1 LPRGWPKK
9 WCSTVV
15 VWLART
21 SAEVRVFRETLRAL
35 LSHWRQHPVQFFSV
49 LTGLWLATSLLTGV
63 QALNSQARE
72 SYARASQLIGGE
84 PQASLSAP
92 SGATFSQHVF
102 VDLRRLGWP
111 VSPVLQ
117 GRVTLKGHED
127 QRLQLMGIEPVSL
140 PAGSA
145 VAGQALAIEQI
156 VEFFSPPGSTWISPQ
171 TAQALG
177 LHEGER
183 PLTLSGQALPPL
195 HAQADMAPGVLLVD
209 IGFAQQILGLPDQLS
224 RLLLPKDFTA
234 TLPEQFKG
242 QLQLKTRGEEN
253 NLSRLT
259 ESFHLNLDALGFLSF
274 VVGLF
279 IVHAAIG
286 LALEQR
292 RGLLRT
298 LRACGVSARML
309 IACLAVE
316 LGGLALIG
324 GLAGVASGYLLA
336 SVLLPDVAASLRGL
350 YGAEVAG
357 QLSLSPWWWLSGV
370 GLSLLGAL
378 LAGANS
384 LLRAAR
390 LPLLALADPQAWHQA
405 HARWLRRQGWVAAV
419 AAVIALL
426 ALIFGDSLSSGFVL
440 MAALLIGAALAL
452 PVVLNWVLNLVLH
465 RSRSVLGQWF
475 LADCRQQLPALSLA
489 LMALLLALA
498 ANIGA
503 GSMTA
508 GFRQT
513 FSDWLEQRLTAEL
526 YVNPRNPAQARE
538 LQIWLKQ
545 QPGLTAVLPN
555 WQVSIQLQGWP
566 ADVFGVIDHPTYRQ
580 HWPLL
585 EALGD
590 NPWDRLAKDD
600 ALMLS
605 EQLARRLKVRLG
617 DHLTI
622 PTPNGAW
629 SPRIVGIYADYG
641 NPKGHILVNVIHLLR
656 GWPQLTPSRFN
667 LRIDPA
673 LIPAFLTSLQTRF
686 TLEDSRIVDQARLKG
701 WSTQVFERTFAATA
715 ALNSLT
721 LCVAGVAL
729 FISLLTQS
737 QSRLGQLA
745 PLWALG
751 VTRRQLMLLNLGQ
764 TWLLAVLTLVLALP
778 LGIALAWCLDTVIN
792 VQAFGWRLPLR
803 VFPMQL
809 LQLMGLALLATLL
822 ASAWPLYSLYRSQP
836 ADLLRTFAH
845 ED

>member
-1 LPRGWPKK
+1 MI
-9 WCSTVV
+9 
-15 VWLART
+15 
-21 SAEVRVFRETLRAL
+21 VFRQTLRAL
-35 LSHWRQHPVQFFSV
+35 LSHWRRHPVQFFSV

-63 QALNSQARE
+63 EALNSQARD

-84 PQASLSAP
+84 PQASLSTP
-92 SGATFSQHVF
+92 NGATFAQQWF
-102 VDLRRLGWP
+102 VDLRRQGWP
-111 VSPVLQ
+111 VSPLLQ
-117 GRVTLKGHED
+117 GRLFLKGHDD

-140 PAGSA
+140 PADSA
-145 VAGQALAIEQI
+145 VAGQAMPIERV
-156 VEFFSPPGSTWISPQ
+156 VEFFTPPGSTWISPQ
-171 TAQALG
+171 TLQALS
-177 LHEGER
+177 LQEGAT
-183 PLTLSGQALPPL
+183 PQTLNGQKLPPL
-195 HAQADMAPGVLLVD
+195 LAQKDMAPGVLLVD
-209 IGFAQQILGLPDQLS
+209 IGVAQTLLEQPGQLS
-224 RLLLPKDFTA
+224 RLLLPKDFHGE
-234 TLPEQFKG
+234 LPVTFKG
-242 QLQLKTRGEEN
+242 QLQLKSSGEEN
-253 NLSRLT
+253 NLARLT

-309 IACLAVE
+309 IGCLIVE
-316 LGGLALIG
+316 LGVLALIG
-324 GLAGVASGYLLA
+324 GVLGVISGYWLA

-357 QLSLSPWWWLSGV
+357 QLRLSPWWWFSGI

-390 LPLLALADPQAWHQA
+390 LPLLAVADPQAWHQQY
-405 HARWLRRQGWVAAV
+405 ARWLRRQGWLALLLG
-419 AAVIALL
+419 VIALA
-426 ALIFGDSLSSGFVL
+426 ALVWGDSLASGFVL
-440 MAALLIGAALAL
+440 MAGLLLGAALAL
-452 PVVLNWVLNLVLH
+452 PVLLSGVLNQLLG

-513 FSDWLEQRLTAEL
+513 FNDWLEQRLSAEL
-526 YVNPRNPAQARE
+526 YINPSNPAQARE
-538 LQIWLKQ
+538 MYSWLKQ
-545 QPGLTAVLPN
+545 QPHVTAVLPN
-555 WQVSIQLQGWP
+555 WQVAVTLQGWP
-566 ADVFGVIDHPTYRQ
+566 ADVFGVIDHPYYRQ

-585 EALGD
+585 DVSGGD
-590 NPWDRLAKDD
+590 PWGHLATDD
-600 ALMLS
+600 AVMLS
-605 EQLARRLKVRLG
+605 EQLARRLKLHAG
-617 DHLTI
+617 EHLSI

-641 NPKGHILVNVIHLLR
+641 NPKGHLLVNVNHLLR
-656 GWPQLTPSRFN
+656 GWPQLTPNRFN
-667 LRIDPA
+667 LRIDPQN
-673 LIPAFLTSLQTRF
+673 IPAFLSALQARF
-686 TLEDSRIVDQARLKG
+686 ALDDSRIVDQARLKG
-701 WSTQVFERTFAATA
+701 WSVQVFERTFAATA

-721 LCVAGVAL
+721 LAVAGVAL

-778 LGIALAWCLDTVIN
+778 LGIALAWCLDAVIN

-803 VFPMQL
+803 VFPWQL
-809 LQLMGLALLATLL
+809 PQLMGLALLATLL
-822 ASAWPLYSLYRSQP
+822 ASAWPLYSLYRTQP

>member
-1 LPRGWPKK
+1 M
-9 WCSTVV
+9 
-15 VWLART
+15 
-21 SAEVRVFRETLRAL
+21 RVFRQTLRAL
-35 LSHWRQHPVQFFSV
+35 LSHWRRHPVQFFSV

-63 QALNSQARE
+63 EALNSQARD
-72 SYARASQLIGGE
+72 SYARASRMIGGE
-84 PQASLSAP
+84 PQASLSTP
-92 SGATFSQHVF
+92 SGATFTQQWF
-102 VDLRRLGWP
+102 VDLRRQGWP
-111 VSPVLQ
+111 VSPLLQ
-117 GRVTLKGHED
+117 GRLTLKGHEN

-140 PAGSA
+140 PTDSA
-145 VAGQALAIEQI
+145 VAGQAMPIERI
-156 VEFFSPPGSTWISPQ
+156 VEFFTPPGSTWISPE
-171 TAQALG
+171 TLQALN
-177 LHEGER
+177 LAEGAR
-183 PLTLSGQALPPL
+183 PQTVNGRLLPPL
-195 HAQADMAPGVLLVD
+195 LAQKDMAPGVLLVD
-209 IGFAQQILGLPDQLS
+209 IGMAQTLLEQPGQLS
-224 RLLLPKDFTA
+224 RLLLPKDFHA
-234 TLPEQFKG
+234 ELPSSFKG
-242 QLQLKTRGEEN
+242 QLQLKSSDEEN
-253 NLSRLT
+253 NLARLT

-274 VVGLF
+274 LVGLF

-309 IACLAVE
+309 IGCLIVE
-316 LGGLALIG
+316 LGVLALIG
-324 GLAGVASGYLLA
+324 GLFGVVSGYWLA

-357 QLSLSPWWWLSGV
+357 RLRLSPWWWFSGI
-370 GLSLLGAL
+370 GLSLLGAM
-378 LAGANS
+378 LAGGNS

-390 LPLLALADPQAWHQA
+390 LPLLAVADPQAWHQQY
-405 HARWLRRQGWVAAV
+405 ARWLRRQGWLAAV
-419 AAVIALL
+419 LLVVALA
-426 ALIFGDSLSSGFVL
+426 ALIWGDSLASGFVL
-440 MAALLIGAALAL
+440 MAGLLLGAALAL
-452 PVVLNWVLNLVLH
+452 PVLLSAILNQLLG

-513 FSDWLEQRLTAEL
+513 FNDWLEQRLSAEL
-526 YVNPRNPAQARE
+526 YINPSNPAQARE
-538 LQIWLKQ
+538 MYSWLRQ
-545 QPGLTAVLPN
+545 QPNVTAVLPN
-555 WQVSIQLQGWP
+555 WQVSVTLQGWP
-566 ADVFGVIDHPTYRQ
+566 ADVFGVIDHPHYRE

-585 EALGD
+585 DASGGD
-590 NPWDRLAKDD
+590 PWGHLATDD
-600 ALMLS
+600 AVMLS
-605 EQLARRLKVRLG
+605 EQLARRLKLHAG
-617 DHLTI
+617 EHLAI
-622 PTPNGAW
+622 PTPNGTW

-641 NPKGHILVNVIHLLR
+641 NPKGHLLVNVNHLLR
-656 GWPQLTPSRFN
+656 GWPQLTPNRFN
-667 LRIDPA
+667 LRIEPQNIA
-673 LIPAFLTSLQTRF
+673 TLLSTLQARF
-686 TLEDSRIVDQARLKG
+686 QLDDSRIVDQARLKG
-701 WSTQVFERTFAATA
+701 WSVQVFERTFAATA

-721 LCVAGVAL
+721 LAVAGVAL

-778 LGIALAWCLDTVIN
+778 LGIALAWCLDAVIN

-803 VFPMQL
+803 VFPWQL

-822 ASAWPLYSLYRSQP
+822 ASAWPLYSLYRTQP

>member
-1 LPRGWPKK
+1 M
-9 WCSTVV
+9 
-15 VWLART
+15 
-21 SAEVRVFRETLRAL
+21 RVFYGALRAL

-84 PQASLSAP
+84 PQASLTAP
-92 SGATFSQHVF
+92 NGAIFSQALF
-102 VDLRRLGWP
+102 VNLRRAGWP

-117 GRVTLKGHED
+117 ARLSLKGHED
-127 QRLQLMGIEPVSL
+127 QRLQLMGIEPLSL
-140 PAGSA
+140 PTGSA
-145 VAGQALAIEQI
+145 VAGQALDITRMVDFI
-156 VEFFSPPGSTWISPQ
+156 SPPGSSWIAPQ
-171 TAQALG
+171 TLQALG
-177 LHEGER
+177 YHEGEQ
-183 PLTLSGQALPPL
+183 PLTMNGQRLPPL
-195 HAQADMAPGVLLVD
+195 HSQSDMAPGVLLMD
-209 IGFAQQILGLPDQLS
+209 IGFAQQVLGMPQQLS
-224 RLLLPKDFTA
+224 RLLLPKDFA
-234 TLPEQFKG
+234 AIQPSLPDDVAKQLVFK
-242 QLQLKTRGEEN
+242 RSGEESN
-253 NLSRLT
+253 NLSQLT

-292 RGLLRT
+292 RGLIRT

-309 IACLAVE
+309 ILSLSVE
-316 LGGLALIG
+316 LGCLALLG
-324 GLAGVASGYLLA
+324 GIAGVVSGYLLA
-336 SVLLPDVAASLRGL
+336 GVLLPDVAASLRGL

-357 QLSLSPWWWLSGV
+357 QLSLSPLWWGSGV
-370 GLSLLGAL
+370 GLGLLGAL

-390 LPLLALADPQAWHQA
+390 LPLLALANPQAWHQA
-405 HARWLRRQGWVAAV
+405 HARWLRRQGWVAAI
-419 AAVIALL
+419 AAVVALL
-426 ALIFGDSLSSGFVL
+426 ALLLGDSLSSGFVL
-440 MAALLIGAALAL
+440 LACLFLGAALGL
-452 PVVLNWVLNLVLH
+452 PVLLNAVLSLVLR

-475 LADCRQQLPALSLA
+475 IADCRQQLPALSLA
-489 LMALLLALA
+489 LMALLLAMA

-513 FSDWLEQRLTAEL
+513 FSDWLEQRLAAEL
-526 YVNPRNPAQARE
+526 YVNPESPAQARE
-538 LQIWLKQ
+538 IQQWLSQ
-545 QPGLTAVLPN
+545 QPQVSAVLPS

-566 ADVFGVIDHPTYRQ
+566 ADVYGVIDHPTYRQ

-585 EALGD
+585 QAQGD
-590 NPWDRLAKDD
+590 QPWAQLAAADT
-600 ALMLS
+600 LMLS
-605 EQLARRLKVRLG
+605 EQLARRLKVQLG
-617 DHLTI
+617 DRLAI
-622 PTPNGAW
+622 PTPQGQW

-641 NPKGHILVNVIHLLR
+641 NPKGHLLVNVEHLQR
-656 GWPQLTPSRFN
+656 YWPQLAPNRFN
-667 LRIDPA
+667 VRIDPA
-673 LIPAFLTSLQTRF
+673 AVPSLVRALQTRF
-686 TLEDSRIVDQARLKG
+686 ALVENRIVDQTQLKV

-721 LCVAGVAL
+721 LGVAGVAL

-737 QSRLGQLA
+737 ESRLGQLA

-764 TWLLAVLTLVLALP
+764 TWLLAVLTLLLALP
-778 LGIALAWCLDTVIN
+778 LGIVLAWCLNAVIN

-803 VFPMQL
+803 IFPLQL
-809 LQLMGLALLATLL
+809 LQLMALALLATLL
-822 ASAWPLYSLYRSQP
+822 ASAWPLLKLYRSRP

>member
-1 LPRGWPKK
+1 MK
-9 WCSTVV
+9 
-15 VWLART
+15 
-21 SAEVRVFRETLRAL
+21 VFRHALMAL
-35 LSHWRQHPVQFFSV
+35 LSHWRRHPVQFFSV

-63 QALNSQARE
+63 EALNSQARD
-72 SYARASQLIGGE
+72 SYARASQMIGGE
-84 PQASLSAP
+84 PQASLSTP
-92 SGATFSQHVF
+92 NGATFPQQWF

-117 GRVTLKGHED
+117 GRLMLKGHEN

-140 PAGSA
+140 PGDSA
-145 VAGQALAIEQI
+145 VAGQAMPIERV
-156 VEFFSPPGSTWISPQ
+156 VEFFTPPGSTWISPETLRALNLAEGATPASETGQ
-171 TAQALG
+171 T
-177 LHEGER
+177 
-183 PLTLSGQALPPL
+183 LPPL
-195 HAQADMAPGVLLVD
+195 RAQTDMAPGVLLVD
-209 IGFAQQILGLPDQLS
+209 IGAAQRVLEQPEQLS
-224 RLLLPKDFTA
+224 RLLLPKDFHA
-234 TLPEQFKG
+234 DVPAAFKG
-242 QLQLKTRGEEN
+242 QLQLKSSGEEN
-253 NLSRLT
+253 NLARLT
-259 ESFHLNLDALGFLSF
+259 ESFHLNLNALGFLSF
-274 VVGLF
+274 IVGLF

-309 IACLAVE
+309 IACLIVE
-316 LGGLALIG
+316 LGALALIG
-324 GLAGVASGYLLA
+324 GLFGVVSGYWLA

-357 QLSLSPWWWLSGV
+357 QLRLSSWWWFSGI

-390 LPLLALADPQAWHQA
+390 LPLLAVADPQAWHQQ
-405 HARWLRRQGWVAAV
+405 HARWLRRQGWVAGVCAS
-419 AAVIALL
+419 IALAALVWGNSL
-426 ALIFGDSLSSGFVL
+426 ASGFVL
-440 MAALLIGAALAL
+440 MAGLLLGAALAL
-452 PVVLNWVLNLVLH
+452 PVLLSALLNGLLG

-489 LMALLLALA
+489 LMALLLAMA

-513 FSDWLEQRLTAEL
+513 FNDWLEQRLTAEL
-526 YVNPRNPAQARE
+526 YLNPSNPAQARE
-538 LQIWLKQ
+538 LSTWLKQ
-545 QPGLTAVLPN
+545 QPSVTAIMPN
-555 WQVSIQLQGWP
+555 WQVSVTLQGWP
-566 ADVFGVIDHPTYRQ
+566 ADVFGIIDHPHYRQ

-585 EALGD
+585 ESRGD
-590 NPWDRLAKDD
+590 DPWAALAKDD
-600 ALMLS
+600 AVMLS
-605 EQLARRLKVRLG
+605 EQLARRLKVTPG

-622 PTPNGAW
+622 PTPGGSW

-641 NPKGHILVNVIHLLR
+641 NPKGHVLVNSNHLLR
-656 GWPQLTPSRFN
+656 GWPQLTPNRFN
-667 LRIDPA
+667 LRIDPPK
-673 LIPAFLTSLQTRF
+673 IPALLTALQAHF
-686 TLEDSRIVDQARLKG
+686 QLDDSRIVDQARLKG
-701 WSTQVFERTFAATA
+701 WSVQVFERTFAATA

-721 LCVAGVAL
+721 LAVAGVAL

-764 TWLLAVLTLVLALP
+764 TWLLALLTLVLALP
-778 LGIALAWCLDTVIN
+778 LGIGLAWCLDAVIN

-803 VFPMQL
+803 VFPWQL

-822 ASAWPLYSLYRSQP
+822 ASAWPLYSLYRTQP

>member
-1 LPRGWPKK
+1 
-9 WCSTVV
+9 VA

-21 SAEVRVFRETLRAL
+21 STEVRVFHETLRAL

-63 QALNSQARE
+63 QALNSQARD

-92 SGATFSQHVF
+92 GGGTFSQALF
-102 VDLRRLGWP
+102 IELRRAGWP

-145 VAGQALAIEQI
+145 VAGRALDIEQI
-156 VEFFSPPGSTWISPQ
+156 VRFFSPPGSTWISPQ
-171 TAQALG
+171 TLQALG
-177 LHEGER
+177 MGEGEQ
-183 PLTLSGQALPPL
+183 PLTLSGATLPPL
-195 HAQADMAPGVLLVD
+195 HVQTDMAPGVLLVD
-209 IGFAQQILGLPDQLS
+209 IGFAQQILGLPEQLS

-234 TLPEQFKG
+234 TLPDQFKS
-242 QLQLKTRGEEN
+242 QLQLKSSGEEN

-405 HARWLRRQGWVAAV
+405 HARWLRRQAWVAAI
-419 AAVIALL
+419 AGVIALL
-426 ALIFGDSLSSGFVL
+426 ALIRGDSLASGFVL

-452 PVVLNWVLNLVLH
+452 PVVLNSVLNLTLH

-513 FSDWLEQRLTAEL
+513 FSNWLEQRLTAEL
-526 YVNPRNPAQARE
+526 YVNPQNPAQARE
-538 LQIWLKQ
+538 LQSWLKQ
-545 QPGLTAVLPN
+545 QPSLSAVLPN

-605 EQLARRLKVRLG
+605 EQLARRLKVHLG

-622 PTPNGAW
+622 PTPAGPW

-641 NPKGHILVNVIHLLR
+641 NPKGHLLVNVNHLLR
-656 GWPQLTPSRFN
+656 GWPQLTPNRFN
-667 LRIDPA
+667 LRIDPP
-673 LIPAFLTSLQTRF
+673 LIAPFLQTLQARF
-686 TLEDSRIVDQARLKG
+686 ALDDSRIVDQARLKG

-721 LCVAGVAL
+721 LAVAGVAL

-764 TWLLAVLTLVLALP
+764 TWLLAVLTLMLALP

-803 VFPMQL
+803 VFPLQL
-809 LQLMGLALLATLL
+809 LQLMGLALFATLL
-822 ASAWPLYSLYRSQP
+822 ASAWPLYALYRSQP

>member
-1 LPRGWPKK
+1 M
-9 WCSTVV
+9 
-15 VWLART
+15 
-21 SAEVRVFRETLRAL
+21 RVFRETLRAL

-92 SGATFSQHVF
+92 GGGTFSQSLF
-102 VDLRRLGWP
+102 IELRRAGWP

-145 VAGQALAIEQI
+145 VAGRALDIEQI
-156 VEFFSPPGSTWISPQ
+156 VRFFSPPGSTWISPQ
-171 TAQALG
+171 TLQALG
-177 LHEGER
+177 MREGEQ
-183 PLTLSGQALPPL
+183 PLTLSGATLPPL
-195 HAQADMAPGVLLVD
+195 HVQTDMAPGVLLVD
-209 IGFAQQILGLPDQLS
+209 IGFAQQILGLPEQLS

-234 TLPEQFKG
+234 TLPDQFKS
-242 QLQLKTRGEEN
+242 QLQLKSSGEEN

-370 GLSLLGAL
+370 GLSLFGAL

-405 HARWLRRQGWVAAV
+405 HARWLRRQAWVAAI
-419 AAVIALL
+419 AGVIALL
-426 ALIFGDSLSSGFVL
+426 ALIRGDSLASGFVL

-452 PVVLNWVLNLVLH
+452 PVVLNSVLNLTLQ

-513 FSDWLEQRLTAEL
+513 FSNWLEQRLTAEL
-526 YVNPRNPAQARE
+526 YVNPQNPAQARE
-538 LQIWLKQ
+538 LQSWLKQ
-545 QPGLTAVLPN
+545 QPSLSAVLPN

-605 EQLARRLKVRLG
+605 EQLARRLKVHLG

-622 PTPNGAW
+622 PTPAGPW

-641 NPKGHILVNVIHLLR
+641 NPKGHLLVNVNHLLR
-656 GWPQLTPSRFN
+656 GWPQLTPNRFN
-667 LRIDPA
+667 LRIDPP
-673 LIPAFLTSLQTRF
+673 LIAPFLQTLQARF
-686 TLEDSRIVDQARLKG
+686 ALDDSRIVDQARLKG

-721 LCVAGVAL
+721 LAVAGVAL

-764 TWLLAVLTLVLALP
+764 TWLLAVLTLMLALP

-803 VFPMQL
+803 VFPLQL

-822 ASAWPLYSLYRSQP
+822 ASAWPLYALYRSQP

>member
-1 LPRGWPKK
+1 MN
-9 WCSTVV
+9 
-15 VWLART
+15 
-21 SAEVRVFRETLRAL
+21 VFWQTLRAL
-35 LSHWRQHPVQFFSV
+35 LSHWRRHPVQFFSV

-63 QALNSQARE
+63 EALNSQARD
-72 SYARASQLIGGE
+72 SYARASQMIGGE
-84 PQASLSAP
+84 PQASLATP
-92 SGATFSQHVF
+92 NGATFTQQWF
-102 VDLRRLGWP
+102 VDLRRDGWP
-111 VSPVLQ
+111 VSPLLQ
-117 GRVTLKGHED
+117 GRLVLKDHD
-127 QRLQLMGIEPVSL
+127 NQRLQLIGIEPVSL
-140 PAGSA
+140 PADSA
-145 VAGQALAIEQI
+145 VAGQAMPIERI
-156 VEFFSPPGSTWISPQ
+156 VAFFSPPGSTWISPE
-171 TAQALG
+171 TLQALN
-177 LHEGER
+177 LSEGAT
-183 PLTLSGQALPPL
+183 PQTVNGQTLPPL
-195 HAQADMAPGVLLVD
+195 HAQQDMAPGVLLVD
-209 IGFAQQILGLPDQLS
+209 IGVAQTLLEQPGQLS
-224 RLLLPKDFTA
+224 RLLLPKDFHA
-234 TLPEQFKG
+234 ELPAAFKG
-242 QLQLKTRGEEN
+242 QLQLKNSAEEN
-253 NLSRLT
+253 NLARLT

-309 IACLAVE
+309 IGSLIVE
-316 LGGLALIG
+316 LGVLALVG
-324 GLAGVASGYLLA
+324 GVFGVISGYWLA

-357 QLSLSPWWWLSGV
+357 QLRLSPWWWFSGI
-370 GLSLLGAL
+370 GLSLFGAL

-390 LPLLALADPQAWHQA
+390 LPLLAVAEPQAWHQQ
-405 HARWLRRQGWVAAV
+405 HARWLRRQGWLAALLG
-419 AAVIALL
+419 AMALL
-426 ALIFGDSLSSGFVL
+426 ALVWGDSLGSGFAL
-440 MAALLIGAALAL
+440 MAGLLLGAALAL
-452 PVVLNWVLNLVLH
+452 PVVLSSVLNQLLG

-513 FSDWLEQRLTAEL
+513 FNDWLEQRLSAEL
-526 YVNPRNPAQARE
+526 YINPVNPAQSRE
-538 LQIWLKQ
+538 LYSWLKQ
-545 QPGLTAVLPN
+545 QPSVSAVLPN
-555 WQVSIQLQGWP
+555 WQVAVTLQGWP
-566 ADVFGVIDHPTYRQ
+566 ADVFGTIDHPYYRQ

-585 EALGD
+585 DAIAGD
-590 NPWDRLAKDD
+590 PWAHLANDD
-600 ALMLS
+600 AVMLS
-605 EQLARRLKVRLG
+605 EQLARRLRVRAG
-617 DHLTI
+617 EHLSLPFPGGTR
-622 PTPNGAW
+622 

-641 NPKGHILVNVIHLLR
+641 NPRGHLLVNSNHLLR
-656 GWPQLTPSRFN
+656 LWPTLTPNRFN
-667 LRIDPA
+667 LRIAPPD
-673 LIPAFLTSLQTRF
+673 IPSFLSALQTRF
-686 TLEDSRIVDQARLKG
+686 QIDDSRIVDQARLKG
-701 WSTQVFERTFAATA
+701 WSVQVFERTFAATA

-721 LCVAGVAL
+721 LAVAGVAL

-778 LGIALAWCLDTVIN
+778 LGIALAWCLDAVIN

-803 VFPMQL
+803 IFPLQL

-822 ASAWPLYSLYRSQP
+822 ASAWPLYSLYRTQP

>member
-1 LPRGWPKK
+1 M
-9 WCSTVV
+9 V

-21 SAEVRVFRETLRAL
+21 SAEVPIFRETLRAL

-92 SGATFSQHVF
+92 SGATFSQQVF

-117 GRVTLKGHED
+117 GRVTLKEHDD

-140 PAGSA
+140 PAGSS
-145 VAGQALAIEQI
+145 VAGQALPIEQV
-156 VEFFSPPGSTWISPQ
+156 VEFFSPPGSTWVSPQ
-171 TAQALG
+171 TLQALG
-177 LHEGER
+177 LHEGDR
-183 PLTLSGQALPPL
+183 PESLSGQALPPL
-195 HAQADMAPGVLLVD
+195 RAQPDMAPGVLLVD

-234 TLPEQFKG
+234 PLPEQFKG
-242 QLQLKTRGEEN
+242 QLQLKTSGEEN
-253 NLSRLT
+253 NLARLT

-324 GLAGVASGYLLA
+324 GLVGVASGYLLA

-405 HARWLRRQGWVAAV
+405 HARWLRRQGWVAV
-419 AAVIALL
+419 IAAVIAVL
-426 ALIFGDSLSSGFVL
+426 ALIFGDSLGSGFVL

-452 PVVLNWVLNLVLH
+452 PVVLNWVLNRVLH

-508 GFRQT
+508 GFRET
-513 FSDWLEQRLTAEL
+513 FSNWLEQRLTAEL
-526 YVNPRNPAQARE
+526 YVNPRNPAQATE
-538 LQIWLKQ
+538 LQTWLKQ
-545 QPGLTAVLPN
+545 QPALTAVLPN

-622 PTPNGAW
+622 PTPNGTW

-641 NPKGHILVNVIHLLR
+641 NPKGHILVNVDHLLR
-656 GWPQLTPSRFN
+656 GWPQLTPNRFN
-667 LRIDPA
+667 LRIDPT
-673 LIPAFLTSLQTRF
+673 LIPDFLTALQTRF
-686 TLEDSRIVDQARLKG
+686 ALEDSRIVDQARLKG

-751 VTRRQLMLLNLGQ
+751 VTRQQLVLLNLGQ

-803 VFPMQL
+803 VFPLQL

-822 ASAWPLYSLYRSQP
+822 ASAWPLYSLYRTQP
-836 ADLLRTFAH
+836 ADLLRTFAR

>member
-1 LPRGWPKK
+1 MRI
-9 WCSTVV
+9 
-15 VWLART
+15 
-21 SAEVRVFRETLRAL
+21 FRQTLCAL

-63 QALNSQARE
+63 QALNSQARD
-72 SYARASQLIGGE
+72 SYAKASQMIGGE

-92 SGATFSQHVF
+92 NNATFPQQWF
-102 VDLRRLGWP
+102 VDLRRAGWP

-117 GRVTLKGHED
+117 GRVVLKGHED
-127 QRLQLMGIEPVSL
+127 QRLQLMGIDPVSL
-140 PAGSA
+140 PAGAA
-145 VAGQALAIEQI
+145 VAGRALAIEQV
-156 VEFFSPPGSTWISPQ
+156 VEFFTPPGNTWISPQ
-171 TAQALG
+171 TLQALALEEGARAQA
-177 LHEGER
+177 
-183 PLTLSGQALPPL
+183 SNGQALPPL
-195 HAQADMAPGVLLVD
+195 HAQVDMAPGVLMVD

-224 RLLLPKDFTA
+224 RLLLPKDFIA
-234 TLPEQFKG
+234 PLPDRFMG
-242 QLQLKTRGEEN
+242 QLQLKTSGEEN

-309 IACLAVE
+309 IACLVVE

-324 GLAGVASGYLLA
+324 GLAGVVSGYWLA
-336 SVLLPDVAASLRGL
+336 SLLLPDVAASLRGL

-357 QLSLSPWWWLSGV
+357 QLSLGPLWWFSGI
-370 GLSLLGAL
+370 GLGLLGAL

-384 LLRAAR
+384 LWRAAR

-405 HARWLRRQGWVAAV
+405 HSRWLRRQGWVAAM
-419 AAVIALL
+419 ALGIALL
-426 ALIFGDSLSSGFVL
+426 AWLRGDSLASGFVL
-440 MAALLIGAALAL
+440 MAGLLLGAALAL
-452 PVVLNWVLNLVLH
+452 PVVLDTVINGLLS
-465 RSRSVLGQWF
+465 RQRSVLGQWF

-526 YVNPRNPAQARE
+526 YLNPQNPAQALE
-538 LQIWLKQ
+538 LYAWLKQ
-545 QPGLTAVLPN
+545 QPQLTAVLPV

-566 ADVFGVIDHPTYRQ
+566 ADVVGVIDHPTYRQ

-585 EALGD
+585 ETLGD
-590 NPWDRLAKDD
+590 KPWDRLSTDD
-600 ALMLS
+600 SLMLS

-617 DHLTI
+617 DHLAMD
-622 PTPNGAW
+622 TPNGPW

-641 NPKGHILVNVIHLLR
+641 NPKGHLLVNINHLLR
-656 GWPQLTPSRFN
+656 GWPTLTPNRFN
-667 LRIDPA
+667 LRIEPA
-673 LIPAFLTSLQTRF
+673 SIAPFVTALQSRF
-686 TLEDSRIVDQARLKG
+686 ALDDSRIVDQARLKG

-721 LCVAGVAL
+721 LCVAGIAL

-751 VTRRQLMLLNLGQ
+751 VTRKQLMLLNLGQ
-764 TWLLAVLTLVLALP
+764 TWLMALLTLVLALP

-803 VFPMQL
+803 LFPVQL

-822 ASAWPLYSLYRSQP
+822 ASAWPLYSLYRTQP

>member
-1 LPRGWPKK
+1 VK
-9 WCSTVV
+9 
-15 VWLART
+15 
-21 SAEVRVFRETLRAL
+21 VFDQTLRAL
-35 LSHWRQHPVQFFSV
+35 FSHWRRHPVQFFSV

-63 QALNSQARE
+63 EALNSQARD
-72 SYARASQLIGGE
+72 SYARASRMIGGE
-84 PQASLSAP
+84 PQASLSTP
-92 SGATFSQHVF
+92 SGATFSQQWF
-102 VDLRRLGWP
+102 VDLRRQGWP
-111 VSPVLQ
+111 VSPLLQ
-117 GRVTLKGHED
+117 GRLTLKGHEN

-140 PAGSA
+140 PTDSA
-145 VAGQALAIEQI
+145 VAGQAMPIERI
-156 VEFFSPPGSTWISPQ
+156 VEFFTPPGNTWISPE
-171 TAQALG
+171 TLQALN
-177 LHEGER
+177 LAEGATPQTVNGR
-183 PLTLSGQALPPL
+183 LLPPL
-195 HAQADMAPGVLLVD
+195 LAQKDMAPGVLLVD
-209 IGFAQQILGLPDQLS
+209 IGMAQTLLEQPGQLS
-224 RLLLPKDFTA
+224 RLLLPKDFHA
-234 TLPEQFKG
+234 DLPSSFKG
-242 QLQLKTRGEEN
+242 QLQLKSSDEEN
-253 NLSRLT
+253 NLARLT

-274 VVGLF
+274 LVGLF

-309 IACLAVE
+309 IGCLIVE
-316 LGGLALIG
+316 LGVLALIG
-324 GLAGVASGYLLA
+324 GLFGVVSGYWLA

-357 QLSLSPWWWLSGV
+357 QLRLSPWWWLSGI
-370 GLSLLGAL
+370 GLSLLGAM
-378 LAGANS
+378 LAGGNS

-390 LPLLALADPQAWHQA
+390 LPLLAVADPQAWHQQY
-405 HARWLRRQGWVAAV
+405 ARWLRRQGWLAAV
-419 AAVIALL
+419 LLVVALA
-426 ALIFGDSLSSGFVL
+426 ALIWGDSLASGFVL
-440 MAALLIGAALAL
+440 MAGLLLGAALAL
-452 PVVLNWVLNLVLH
+452 PVLLSAILNQLLG

-513 FSDWLEQRLTAEL
+513 FNDWLEQRLSAEL
-526 YVNPRNPAQARE
+526 YINPSNPAQARE
-538 LQIWLKQ
+538 MYSWLRQ
-545 QPGLTAVLPN
+545 QPNVTAVLPN
-555 WQVSIQLQGWP
+555 WQVSVTLQGWP
-566 ADVFGVIDHPTYRQ
+566 ADVFGVIDHPHYRE

-585 EALGD
+585 DASGGD
-590 NPWDRLAKDD
+590 PWGHLATDD
-600 ALMLS
+600 AVMLS
-605 EQLARRLKVRLG
+605 EQLARRLKLHAG
-617 DHLTI
+617 EHLAI
-622 PTPNGAW
+622 PTPNGTW

-641 NPKGHILVNVIHLLR
+641 NPKGHLLVNVNHLLR
-656 GWPQLTPSRFN
+656 GWPQLTPNRFN
-667 LRIDPA
+667 LRIEPQNIA
-673 LIPAFLTSLQTRF
+673 TLLSTLQARF
-686 TLEDSRIVDQARLKG
+686 QLDDSRIVDQARLKG
-701 WSTQVFERTFAATA
+701 WSVQVFERTFAATA

-721 LCVAGVAL
+721 LAVAGVAL

-778 LGIALAWCLDTVIN
+778 LGIALAWCLDAVIN

-803 VFPMQL
+803 VFPWQL

>member
-1 LPRGWPKK
+1 MI
-9 WCSTVV
+9 
-15 VWLART
+15 
-21 SAEVRVFRETLRAL
+21 VFRQTLRAL
-35 LSHWRQHPVQFFSV
+35 LSHWRRHPVQFFSV

-63 QALNSQARE
+63 EALNSQARD

-84 PQASLSAP
+84 PQASLSTP
-92 SGATFSQHVF
+92 SGATFPQQWF
-102 VDLRRLGWP
+102 IDLRRQGWP
-111 VSPVLQ
+111 VSPLLN
-117 GRVTLKGHED
+117 GRLSLKDHD
-127 QRLQLMGIEPVSL
+127 NQRLQLMGIEPVSM
-140 PAGSA
+140 PANSA
-145 VAGQALAIEQI
+145 VAGQAMPIERV
-156 VEFFSPPGSTWISPQ
+156 VEFFTPPGSTWISPE
-171 TAQALG
+171 TLQALN
-177 LHEGER
+177 LREGAT
-183 PLTLSGQALPPL
+183 PQTVSGQTLPPL
-195 HAQADMAPGVLLVD
+195 LAQKDMAPGVLLVD
-209 IGFAQQILGLPDQLS
+209 IGVAQTLLEQPAQLS
-224 RLLLPKDFTA
+224 RLLLPKDFHGELPA
-234 TLPEQFKG
+234 TLKG
-242 QLQLKTRGEEN
+242 LLQLKSSGEEN
-253 NLSRLT
+253 NLARLT

-309 IACLAVE
+309 MGCLIFE
-316 LGGLALIG
+316 LGVLALIG
-324 GLAGVASGYLLA
+324 GVFGVISGYWLA

-357 QLSLSPWWWLSGV
+357 QLRLSPWWWFSGI

-390 LPLLALADPQAWHQA
+390 LPLLAVADPQAWHEQYT
-405 HARWLRRQGWVAAV
+405 RWLRRQGWLALVLG
-419 AAVIALL
+419 VIALV
-426 ALIFGDSLSSGFVL
+426 ALLWGDSLASGFVL
-440 MAALLIGAALAL
+440 MAGLLLGAALAL
-452 PVVLNWVLNLVLH
+452 PVLLSGVLNQLLG

-513 FSDWLEQRLTAEL
+513 FNDWLEQRLSAEL
-526 YVNPRNPAQARE
+526 YINPSNPAQARE
-538 LQIWLKQ
+538 MSTWLKQ
-545 QPGLTAVLPN
+545 QPLVTAVLPN
-555 WQVSIQLQGWP
+555 WQVAVTLQGWP
-566 ADVFGVIDHPTYRQ
+566 ADVYGVIDHPYYRQ

-585 EALGD
+585 DASGGD
-590 NPWDRLAKDD
+590 PWAHLATDD
-600 ALMLS
+600 AVMLS
-605 EQLARRLKVRLG
+605 EQLARRLQVRAG
-617 DHLTI
+617 DRLTI
-622 PTPNGAW
+622 PAPNGAW
-629 SPRIVGIYADYG
+629 SPRVVGIYADYG
-641 NPKGHILVNVIHLLR
+641 NPKGHLLVNSNHLLR
-656 GWPQLTPSRFN
+656 GWPQLTPNRFN
-667 LRIDPA
+667 LRIDPQNIPPFLSA
-673 LIPAFLTSLQTRF
+673 LQARF
-686 TLEDSRIVDQARLKG
+686 QLDDSRIVDQARLKG
-701 WSTQVFERTFAATA
+701 WSVEVFERTFAATA
-715 ALNSLT
+715 ALNTLT
-721 LCVAGVAL
+721 LAVAGVAL

-778 LGIALAWCLDTVIN
+778 LGIALAWCLDAVIN

-803 VFPMQL
+803 VFPWQL

-822 ASAWPLYSLYRSQP
+822 ASAWPLYSLYRTQP

>member
-1 LPRGWPKK
+1 M
-9 WCSTVV
+9 V

-21 SAEVRVFRETLRAL
+21 SAEVRVFRETMRAL

-92 SGATFSQHVF
+92 GGGTFSQALF
-102 VDLRRLGWP
+102 VELRRSGWP

-140 PAGSA
+140 PTGAA
-145 VAGQALAIEQI
+145 VAGQAMEIEQI
-156 VEFFSPPGSTWISPQ
+156 VGFFSPPGSTWISPQ
-171 TAQALG
+171 TLQTLG
-177 LHEGER
+177 MREGEQ
-183 PLTLSGQALPPL
+183 PLSLSGTALPPL
-195 HAQADMAPGVLLVD
+195 HVQADMAPGVLLVD

-224 RLLLPKDFTA
+224 RLLLPKDFTR
-234 TLPEQFKG
+234 TLPDQYKG
-242 QLQLKTRGEEN
+242 HLQLKTSGEEN

-316 LGGLALIG
+316 LGGLAMIG

-357 QLSLSPWWWLSGV
+357 QLSLSPWWWLGGV

-405 HARWLRRQGWVAAV
+405 HARWLRRQGWVAAISG
-419 AAVIALL
+419 VIALL
-426 ALIFGDSLSSGFVL
+426 ALIFGDSLASGFLL

-452 PVVLNWVLNLVLH
+452 PVMLDTVLNLVLQ

-513 FSDWLEQRLTAEL
+513 FSGWLEQRLTAEL
-526 YVNPRNPAQARE
+526 YVNPQNPAQARE
-538 LQIWLKQ
+538 LQSWLKQ
-545 QPGLTAVLPN
+545 QPSLSAVLPS

-617 DHLTI
+617 DHLTL
-622 PTPNGAW
+622 PTPTGPW

-641 NPKGHILVNVIHLLR
+641 NPKGHILVNVDHLLR
-656 GWPQLTPSRFN
+656 GWPQLTPNRFN
-667 LRIDPA
+667 LRIEPP
-673 LIPAFLTSLQTRF
+673 LIPAFLKSLQTRF
-686 TLEDSRIVDQARLKG
+686 ALDDSRIIDQARLKG

-721 LCVAGVAL
+721 LGVAGVAL

-803 VFPMQL
+803 LFPLQL
-809 LQLMGLALLATLL
+809 AQLMGLALLATLL

>member
-1 LPRGWPKK
+1 M
-9 WCSTVV
+9 
-15 VWLART
+15 
-21 SAEVRVFRETLRAL
+21 RVFLQAMRAL
-35 LSHWRQHPVQFFSV
+35 LSHWRRHPVQFFSV

-84 PQASLSAP
+84 PQASLGAP
-92 SGATFSQHVF
+92 GGGTFSQQLF
-102 VDLRRLGWP
+102 VDLRRAGWP

-117 GRVTLKGHED
+117 GRVVLKGHDD

-140 PAGSA
+140 PPGSA
-145 VAGQALAIEQI
+145 VAGQALAIERI

-171 TAQALG
+171 TLQALG
-177 LHEGER
+177 LHEGDT
-183 PLTLSGQALPPL
+183 PTTANGQTVPPL
-195 HAQADMAPGVLLVD
+195 HVQTDMAPGVLLVD
-209 IGFAQQILGLPDQLS
+209 IGFAQQVLELPGQVS
-224 RLLLPKDFTA
+224 RLLLPKDFSA
-234 TLPEQFKG
+234 PVPDAFKAQLQFKSS
-242 QLQLKTRGEEN
+242 GEEN

-298 LRACGVSARML
+298 LRACGISARML

-336 SVLLPDVAASLRGL
+336 GVLLPDVAASLRGL
-350 YGAEVAG
+350 YGAEVPG
-357 QLSLSPWWWLSGV
+357 QLSLSPGWWLSGV
-370 GLSLLGAL
+370 GLSVLGAL

-405 HARWLRRQGWVAAV
+405 HARWLRRQGWVATIAL
-419 AAVIALL
+419 AIALL
-426 ALIFGDSLSSGFVL
+426 ALTWGDSLASGFVL

-452 PVVLNWVLNLVLH
+452 PVLLNALLNLLLQ
-465 RSRSVLGQWF
+465 RRRSVLGQWF

-526 YVNPRNPAQARE
+526 YLNPQNPTQARA
-538 LQIWLKQ
+538 LYTWLKQ
-545 QPGLTAVLPN
+545 QPSVAAVLPN
-555 WQVSIQLQGWP
+555 WQVSVELQGWP

-585 EALGD
+585 EAVGG
-590 NPWDRLAKDD
+590 NPWDRLAKDNT
-600 ALMLS
+600 LMLS
-605 EQLARRLKVRLG
+605 EQLARRLKVHLG

-622 PTPNGAW
+622 PVANGVW

-641 NPKGHILVNVIHLLR
+641 NPRGHVLVNANHLLR
-656 GWPQLTPSRFN
+656 IWPQLTPNRFN
-667 LRIDPA
+667 LRIEPA
-673 LIPAFLTSLQTRF
+673 SIPAFLTALQSRF
-686 TLEDSRIVDQARLKG
+686 ALDDSRIVDQARLKG

-721 LCVAGVAL
+721 LGVAGVAL

-809 LQLMGLALLATLL
+809 LQLTGLALLATLL
-822 ASAWPLYSLYRSQP
+822 ASAWPLYSLYRTQP

>member
-1 LPRGWPKK
+1 M
-9 WCSTVV
+9 
-15 VWLART
+15 
-21 SAEVRVFRETLRAL
+21 RVFHGALRAL

-63 QALNSQARE
+63 QALNSQARD

-84 PQASLSAP
+84 PQASLTAP
-92 SGATFSQHVF
+92 NGATFSQALF
-102 VDLRRLGWP
+102 VNLRRAGWP

-117 GRVTLKGHED
+117 ARLSLKGHED
-127 QRLQLMGIEPVSL
+127 QRLQLMGIEPLSL
-140 PAGSA
+140 PTGSA
-145 VAGQALAIEQI
+145 VAGQALDSARMVDFI
-156 VEFFSPPGSTWISPQ
+156 SPPGSTWIAPQ
-171 TAQALG
+171 TLQALG
-177 LHEGER
+177 YRESEQ
-183 PLTLSGQALPPL
+183 PLTVNGQRLPPL
-195 HAQADMAPGVLLVD
+195 HSQADMAPGVLLMD
-209 IGFAQQILGLPDQLS
+209 IGFAQQVLGMPQQLS
-224 RLLLPKDFTA
+224 RLLLPKDFA
-234 TLPEQFKG
+234 AAEPSLPVELVG
-242 QLQLKTRGEEN
+242 QLLKRSGEESN
-253 NLSRLT
+253 NLSHLT

-292 RGLLRT
+292 RGLIRT

-309 IACLAVE
+309 IFSLSVE
-316 LGGLALIG
+316 LGCLALLGSI
-324 GLAGVASGYLLA
+324 AGVVSGYLLA
-336 SVLLPDVAASLRGL
+336 GVLLPDVAASLRGL

-357 QLSLSPWWWLSGV
+357 QLSLSPLWWVSGV
-370 GLSLLGAL
+370 GLGLLGAL

-390 LPLLALADPQAWHQA
+390 LPLLALANPQAWHQA
-405 HARWLRRQGWVAAV
+405 HAHWLRRQGWVAAIAGV
-419 AAVIALL
+419 VALL
-426 ALIFGDSLSSGFVL
+426 ALLLGDSLTSGFVL
-440 MAALLIGAALAL
+440 LACLFLGAALGL
-452 PVVLNWVLNLVLH
+452 PVLLNAVLSFVLR

-475 LADCRQQLPALSLA
+475 IADCRQQLPALSLA
-489 LMALLLALA
+489 LMALLLAMA

-526 YVNPRNPAQARE
+526 YVNPKSPAQARE
-538 LQIWLKQ
+538 IQEWLGQ
-545 QPGLTAVLPN
+545 QPQISAVLPS

-566 ADVFGVIDHPTYRQ
+566 ADVYGVIDHPMYRQ

-585 EALGD
+585 QAQGD
-590 NPWDRLAKDD
+590 KPWEQLAADD
-600 ALMLS
+600 TLMLS
-605 EQLARRLKVRLG
+605 EQLARRLKVQLG
-617 DHLTI
+617 DRLAI
-622 PTPNGAW
+622 PTPQGQW

-641 NPKGHILVNVIHLLR
+641 NPKGHLLVNAEHLQR
-656 GWPQLTPSRFN
+656 YWPQLAPSRFN
-667 LRIDPA
+667 VRIDPA
-673 LIPAFLTSLQTRF
+673 SVPSLVRALQARF
-686 TLEDSRIVDQARLKG
+686 ALVDNRIVDQTQLKV

-721 LCVAGVAL
+721 LGVAGVAL

-737 QSRLGQLA
+737 ESRLGQLA

-764 TWLLAVLTLVLALP
+764 TWLLAVLTLLLALP
-778 LGIALAWCLDTVIN
+778 LGIVLAWCLNAVIN

-803 VFPMQL
+803 IFPLQL
-809 LQLMGLALLATLL
+809 LQLMALALLATLL
-822 ASAWPLYSLYRSQP
+822 ASAWPLLKLYRSRP

>member
-1 LPRGWPKK
+1 MM
-9 WCSTVV
+9 
-15 VWLART
+15 
-21 SAEVRVFRETLRAL
+21 AL
-35 LSHWRQHPVQFFSV
+35 LSHWRRHPVQFFSV

-63 QALNSQARE
+63 EALNSQARD

-84 PQASLSAP
+84 PQASLSTP
-92 SGATFSQHVF
+92 NGAMFPQQWF

-117 GRVTLKGHED
+117 GRLILKGHEN

-140 PAGSA
+140 PGDSA
-145 VAGQALAIEQI
+145 VAGQAMPIERI
-156 VEFFSPPGSTWISPQ
+156 VEFFSPPGSTWISPETLRALNLAEGATPATETGQ
-171 TAQALG
+171 T
-177 LHEGER
+177 
-183 PLTLSGQALPPL
+183 LPPL
-195 HAQADMAPGVLLVD
+195 RAQTDMAPGVLLVD
-209 IGFAQQILGLPDQLS
+209 IGVAQRVLEQPDQLS
-224 RLLLPKDFTA
+224 RLLLPKDFHIEVPA
-234 TLPEQFKG
+234 AFKG
-242 QLQLKTRGEEN
+242 QLQLKSSGEEN
-253 NLSRLT
+253 NLARLT

-274 VVGLF
+274 IVGLF

-309 IACLAVE
+309 IACLIVE
-316 LGGLALIG
+316 LGALALIG
-324 GLAGVASGYLLA
+324 GLFGVVSGYWLA

-357 QLSLSPWWWLSGV
+357 QLRLSPWWWFSGI

-390 LPLLALADPQAWHQA
+390 LPLLAVADPQAWHQQ
-405 HARWLRRQGWVAAV
+405 HARWLRRQGWVAGV
-419 AAVIALL
+419 CAAIALAALVWGNSL
-426 ALIFGDSLSSGFVL
+426 ASGFVL
-440 MAALLIGAALAL
+440 MAGLLLGAALAL
-452 PVVLNWVLNLVLH
+452 PVLLSALLNGLLG

-489 LMALLLALA
+489 LMALLLAMA

-513 FSDWLEQRLTAEL
+513 FNDWLEQRLTAEL
-526 YVNPRNPAQARE
+526 YLNPSNPAQARE
-538 LQIWLKQ
+538 LSTWLKQ
-545 QPGLTAVLPN
+545 QPSVTAIMPN
-555 WQVSIQLQGWP
+555 WQVSVTLRGWP
-566 ADVFGVIDHPTYRQ
+566 ADVFGIIDHPHYRQ

-585 EALGD
+585 ESRGD
-590 NPWDRLAKDD
+590 DPWAALAKDD
-600 ALMLS
+600 AVMLS
-605 EQLARRLKVRLG
+605 EQLARRLKVTPG

-622 PTPNGAW
+622 PTPGGSW

-641 NPKGHILVNVIHLLR
+641 NPKGHVLVNSNHLLR
-656 GWPQLTPSRFN
+656 GWPQLTPNRFN
-667 LRIDPA
+667 LRIDP
-673 LIPAFLTSLQTRF
+673 LNIPALLRALQARF
-686 TLEDSRIVDQARLKG
+686 QLDDSRIVDQARLKG
-701 WSTQVFERTFAATA
+701 WSVQVFERTFAATA

-721 LCVAGVAL
+721 LAVAGVAL

-764 TWLLAVLTLVLALP
+764 TWLLALLTLVLALP
-778 LGIALAWCLDTVIN
+778 LGIGLAWCLDAVIN

-803 VFPMQL
+803 VFPWQL

-822 ASAWPLYSLYRSQP
+822 ASAWPLYSLYRTQP

>member
-1 LPRGWPKK
+1 MM
-9 WCSTVV
+9 
-15 VWLART
+15 
-21 SAEVRVFRETLRAL
+21 VFRQTLRAL
-35 LSHWRQHPVQFFSV
+35 LSHWRRHPVQFFSV

-63 QALNSQARE
+63 EALNSQARD

-84 PQASLSAP
+84 PQASLSTP
-92 SGATFSQHVF
+92 GGATFPQQWF
-102 VDLRRLGWP
+102 VDLRRQGWP
-111 VSPVLQ
+111 VSPLLQ
-117 GRVTLKGHED
+117 GRVLLKGHED

-140 PAGSA
+140 PSDSA
-145 VAGQALAIEQI
+145 VAGQAMPIERV
-156 VEFFSPPGSTWISPQ
+156 VEFFTPPGSTWISADTLQALQLREGATPQ
-171 TAQALG
+171 TVN
-177 LHEGER
+177 
-183 PLTLSGQALPPL
+183 GQRLPPL
-195 HAQADMAPGVLLVD
+195 MVQKDMAPGVLLVD
-209 IGFAQQILGLPDQLS
+209 IGVAQTVLEQPGQLS
-224 RLLLPKDFTA
+224 RMLLPKDFHA
-234 TLPEQFKG
+234 ELPASFKG
-242 QLQLKTRGEEN
+242 QLQLKSSGEEN
-253 NLSRLT
+253 NLARLT

-279 IVHAAIG
+279 IVHASIG

-309 IACLAVE
+309 ITCLIVE
-316 LGGLALIG
+316 LGVLALLG
-324 GLAGVASGYLLA
+324 GIFGVISGYWLA

-357 QLSLSPWWWLSGV
+357 QLRLSPWWWFSGM

-378 LAGANS
+378 LAGASS

-390 LPLLALADPQAWHQA
+390 LPLLAVADPQAWHEQYS
-405 HARWLRRQGWVAAV
+405 RWLRRQGWLAAGLL
-419 AAVIALL
+419 AIALA
-426 ALIFGDSLSSGFVL
+426 ALVWGNSLSSGFVL
-440 MAALLIGAALAL
+440 MAGLLLGAALAL
-452 PVVLNWVLNLVLH
+452 PVLLSAVLTPLLG
-465 RSRSVLGQWF
+465 RRRSVLGQWF

-513 FSDWLEQRLTAEL
+513 FNDWLEQRLSAEL
-526 YVNPRNPAQARE
+526 YINPSNPAQSRE
-538 LQIWLKQ
+538 MYSWLKQ
-545 QPGLTAVLPN
+545 QPNVRAVLPN
-555 WQVSIQLQGWP
+555 WEVTVTLQGWP
-566 ADVFGVIDHPTYRQ
+566 AELFGIVDHPHYRQ

-585 EALGD
+585 DSSGSD
-590 NPWDRLAKDD
+590 PWAHLATDD
-600 ALMLS
+600 AVMLS
-605 EQLARRLKVRLG
+605 EQLARRLKVRAG
-617 DHLTI
+617 DRLTI
-622 PTPNGAW
+622 AAPNGTW

-641 NPKGHILVNVIHLLR
+641 NPKGHLLVNSNHLLR
-656 GWPQLTPSRFN
+656 GWPQLTPNRFN
-667 LRIDPA
+667 LRIDPQQIPSFLNA
-673 LIPAFLTSLQTRF
+673 LQARF
-686 TLEDSRIVDQARLKG
+686 HLDDSRIIDQARLKG
-701 WSTQVFERTFAATA
+701 WSVQVFERTFAATA

-721 LCVAGVAL
+721 LAVAGVAL

-764 TWLLAVLTLVLALP
+764 TWLLAVLTLILALP
-778 LGIALAWCLDTVIN
+778 LGIALAWCLDAVIN

-803 VFPMQL
+803 VFPWQL

-822 ASAWPLYSLYRSQP
+822 ASAWPLYSLYRTQP

>member
-1 LPRGWPKK
+1 M
-9 WCSTVV
+9 
-15 VWLART
+15 
-21 SAEVRVFRETLRAL
+21 RVFRETLRAL

-92 SGATFSQHVF
+92 GGGTFSQSLF
-102 VDLRRLGWP
+102 IELRRAGWP

-145 VAGQALAIEQI
+145 VAGRALDIEQI
-156 VEFFSPPGSTWISPQ
+156 VRFFSPPGSTWISPQ
-171 TAQALG
+171 TLQALG
-177 LHEGER
+177 MREGEQ
-183 PLTLSGQALPPL
+183 PLTLSGAALPPL
-195 HAQADMAPGVLLVD
+195 HVQTDMAPGVLLVD
-209 IGFAQQILGLPDQLS
+209 IGFAQQILGLPEQLS

-234 TLPEQFKG
+234 TLPDQFKS
-242 QLQLKTRGEEN
+242 QLQLKSSGEEN

-370 GLSLLGAL
+370 GLSLFGAL

-405 HARWLRRQGWVAAV
+405 HARWLRRQAWVAAI
-419 AAVIALL
+419 AGVIALL
-426 ALIFGDSLSSGFVL
+426 ALIRGDSLASGFVL

-452 PVVLNWVLNLVLH
+452 PVVLNSVLNLTLH

-513 FSDWLEQRLTAEL
+513 FSNWLEQRLTAEL
-526 YVNPRNPAQARE
+526 YVNPQNPAQARE
-538 LQIWLKQ
+538 LQSWLKQ
-545 QPGLTAVLPN
+545 QPSLSAVLPN

-605 EQLARRLKVRLG
+605 EQLARRLKVHLG

-622 PTPNGAW
+622 PTPAGPW

-641 NPKGHILVNVIHLLR
+641 NPKGHLLVNVNHLLR
-656 GWPQLTPSRFN
+656 GWPQLTPNRFN
-667 LRIDPA
+667 LRIDPP
-673 LIPAFLTSLQTRF
+673 LIAPFLQTLQARF
-686 TLEDSRIVDQARLKG
+686 ALDDSRIVDQARLKG

-721 LCVAGVAL
+721 LAVAGVAL

-764 TWLLAVLTLVLALP
+764 TWLLAVLTLMLALP

-803 VFPMQL
+803 VFPLQL
-809 LQLMGLALLATLL
+809 LQLMGLALFATLL
-822 ASAWPLYSLYRSQP
+822 ASAWPLYALYRSQP

>member
-1 LPRGWPKK
+1 MN
-9 WCSTVV
+9 
-15 VWLART
+15 
-21 SAEVRVFRETLRAL
+21 VFWQTLRAL
-35 LSHWRQHPVQFFSV
+35 LSHWRRHPVQFFSV

-63 QALNSQARE
+63 EALNSQARD
-72 SYARASQLIGGE
+72 SYARASQMIGGE
-84 PQASLSAP
+84 PQASLATP
-92 SGATFSQHVF
+92 SGATFTQQWF
-102 VDLRRLGWP
+102 VDLRRAGWP
-111 VSPVLQ
+111 VSPLLQ
-117 GRVTLKGHED
+117 GRLLLKEHD
-127 QRLQLMGIEPVSL
+127 NQRLQLIGIEPVSL
-140 PAGSA
+140 PADSA
-145 VAGQALAIEQI
+145 VAGQAMPIERI
-156 VEFFSPPGSTWISPQ
+156 VEIFSAPGTTWISPE
-171 TAQALG
+171 TLQALN
-177 LHEGER
+177 LSEGAT
-183 PLTLSGQALPPL
+183 PQTLNGQTLPPL
-195 HAQADMAPGVLLVD
+195 RAQKDMAPGVLLVD
-209 IGFAQQILGLPDQLS
+209 IGVAQTVLDQPGQLS
-224 RLLLPKDFTA
+224 RLLLPKDFQA
-234 TLPEQFKG
+234 ELPAAFKG
-242 QLQLKTRGEEN
+242 QLQLKSSAEEN
-253 NLSRLT
+253 NLARLT

-309 IACLAVE
+309 IGSLIVE
-316 LGGLALIG
+316 LGVLALVG
-324 GLAGVASGYLLA
+324 GVFGVISGYWLA

-357 QLSLSPWWWLSGV
+357 QLRLSPWWWFSGI
-370 GLSLLGAL
+370 GLSLFGAL

-390 LPLLALADPQAWHQA
+390 LPLLAVADPQAWHQQ
-405 HARWLRRQGWVAAV
+405 HARWLRRQGWLAAV
-419 AAVIALL
+419 LGLSALSALL
-426 ALIFGDSLSSGFVL
+426 FGDSLGSGFVL
-440 MAALLIGAALAL
+440 MAGLLLGAALAL
-452 PVVLNWVLNLVLH
+452 PVVLSAVLTPLLG

-513 FSDWLEQRLTAEL
+513 FNDWLEQRLSAEL
-526 YVNPRNPAQARE
+526 YLNPVNPAQSRE
-538 LQIWLKQ
+538 LYSWLKQ
-545 QPGLTAVLPN
+545 QPSVSAVLPN
-555 WQVSIQLQGWP
+555 WQVAVTLQGWP
-566 ADVFGVIDHPTYRQ
+566 ADVFGMIDHPYYRQ

-585 EALGD
+585 DGIAGD
-590 NPWDRLAKDD
+590 PWAHLANDD
-600 ALMLS
+600 AVMLS
-605 EQLARRLKVRLG
+605 EQLARRLKVRAG
-617 DHLTI
+617 DHLRL
-622 PTPNGAW
+622 PTPGGAW

-641 NPKGHILVNVIHLLR
+641 NPKGHLLVNSNHLLR
-656 GWPQLTPSRFN
+656 LWPALTPNRFN
-667 LRIDPA
+667 LRIAPPD
-673 LIPAFLTSLQTRF
+673 IPAFLTALQTRF
-686 TLEDSRIVDQARLKG
+686 QLDDSRIVDQARLKG
-701 WSTQVFERTFAATA
+701 WSVQVFERTFAATA

-721 LCVAGVAL
+721 LAVAGVAL

-778 LGIALAWCLDTVIN
+778 LGIALAWCLDAVIN

-803 VFPMQL
+803 IFPLQL
-809 LQLMGLALLATLL
+809 LQLLGLALLATLL
-822 ASAWPLYSLYRSQP
+822 ASAWPLYSLYRTQP

>member
-1 LPRGWPKK
+1 MRIFGQ
-9 WCSTVV
+9 
-15 VWLART
+15 
-21 SAEVRVFRETLRAL
+21 TLHAL
-35 LSHWRQHPVQFFSV
+35 LSHWRLHPVQFFSV

-63 QALNSQARE
+63 QALNSQARD

-92 SGATFSQHVF
+92 GGGTFSQQLF
-102 VDLRRLGWP
+102 VDLRRAGWP

-117 GRVTLKGHED
+117 GRLILQGHEE

-140 PAGSA
+140 PAGAA

-156 VEFFSPPGSTWISPQ
+156 VGFFTAPGSTWISPQ
-171 TAQALG
+171 TLQALG
-177 LHEGER
+177 LSEGAR
-183 PLTLSGQALPPL
+183 PLAANGQILPPL
-195 HAQADMAPGVLLVD
+195 HAQGDMAPGVLLVD

-224 RLLLPKDFTA
+224 RLLLPKGFTA
-234 TLPEQFKG
+234 TLPEALKG
-242 QLQLKTRGEEN
+242 QLQLKTAGEEN
-253 NLSRLT
+253 NLARLT
-259 ESFHLNLDALGFLSF
+259 DSFHLNLDALGFLSF

-309 IACLAVE
+309 ITCLAVE
-316 LGGLALIG
+316 LGVLALMG
-324 GLAGVASGYLLA
+324 GVAGVVSGYWLAG
-336 SVLLPDVAASLRGL
+336 VLLPDVAASLRGL

-357 QLSLSPWWWLSGV
+357 QLSLSPLWWFSGI

-384 LLRAAR
+384 LWRAAR
-390 LPLLALADPQAWHQA
+390 LPLLALANPQAWHQA
-405 HARWLRRQGWVAAV
+405 HARWLRRQGWVAAMALVV
-419 AAVIALL
+419 AWLALL
-426 ALIFGDSLSSGFVL
+426 RGDSLASGFVL
-440 MAALLIGAALAL
+440 MATLLLGAALAL
-452 PVVLNWVLNLVLH
+452 PVLLNTLLNGLL
-465 RSRSVLGQWF
+465 RGSRSVLGQWF

-513 FSDWLEQRLTAEL
+513 FSNWLEQRLTAEL
-526 YVNPRNPAQARE
+526 YLNPQNPAQSRE
-538 LQIWLKQ
+538 LHTWLKQ
-545 QPGLTAVLPN
+545 QPQLTAVLPT
-555 WQVSIQLQGWP
+555 WQVAIQLQGWP
-566 ADVFGVIDHPTYRQ
+566 VDVFGVIDHPTYRE

-622 PTPNGAW
+622 PTPTGRW

-641 NPKGHILVNVIHLLR
+641 NPKGHVLVNVNHLLR
-656 GWPQLTPSRFN
+656 GWPQLTPNRFN
-667 LRIDPA
+667 LRIEPA
-673 LIPAFLTSLQTRF
+673 LITPFVTALQARF
-686 TLEDSRIVDQARLKG
+686 ALDDSRIVDQSRLKG
-701 WSTQVFERTFAATA
+701 WSSQVFERTFAATA

-764 TWLLAVLTLVLALP
+764 TWLLALLTLVLALP
-778 LGIALAWCLDTVIN
+778 LGIALAWCLDAVIN

-803 VFPMQL
+803 VFPLQL
-809 LQLMGLALLATLL
+809 LHLMGLALLATLL
-822 ASAWPLYSLYRSQP
+822 ASAWPLYSLYRTQP

>member
-1 LPRGWPKK
+1 M
-9 WCSTVV
+9 
-15 VWLART
+15 
-21 SAEVRVFRETLRAL
+21 RVFRHALMAL
-35 LSHWRQHPVQFFSV
+35 LSHWRRHPVQFFSV

-63 QALNSQARE
+63 EALNSQARD

-84 PQASLSAP
+84 PQASLSTP
-92 SGATFSQHVF
+92 NGATFPQQWF

-117 GRVTLKGHED
+117 GRLILKGHEN

-140 PAGSA
+140 PGDSA
-145 VAGQALAIEQI
+145 VAGQAMPIERV
-156 VEFFSPPGSTWISPQ
+156 VEFFSPPGSTWISPETLRVLNLAEGATPATETGQ
-171 TAQALG
+171 T
-177 LHEGER
+177 
-183 PLTLSGQALPPL
+183 LPPL
-195 HAQADMAPGVLLVD
+195 RAQIDMAPGMLLVD
-209 IGFAQQILGLPDQLS
+209 IGVAQRVLEQPDQLS
-224 RLLLPKDFTA
+224 RLLLPKDFHGDVPA
-234 TLPEQFKG
+234 AFKG
-242 QLQLKTRGEEN
+242 QLQLKSSGEEN
-253 NLSRLT
+253 NLARLT

-274 VVGLF
+274 IVGLF

-309 IACLAVE
+309 IACLIVE
-316 LGGLALIG
+316 LGALALIG
-324 GLAGVASGYLLA
+324 GLFGVVSGYWLA

-357 QLSLSPWWWLSGV
+357 QLRLSPWWWFSGI

-390 LPLLALADPQAWHQA
+390 LPLLAVADPQAWHQQ
-405 HARWLRRQGWVAAV
+405 HARWLRRQGGVAGVCAS
-419 AAVIALL
+419 IALAALVWGNSL
-426 ALIFGDSLSSGFVL
+426 ASGFVL
-440 MAALLIGAALAL
+440 MAGLLLGAALAL
-452 PVVLNWVLNLVLH
+452 PVLLSALLNGLLG

-489 LMALLLALA
+489 LMALLLAMA

-513 FSDWLEQRLTAEL
+513 FNDWLEQRLTAEL
-526 YVNPRNPAQARE
+526 YLNPSNPAQSRE
-538 LQIWLKQ
+538 LYTWLKQ
-545 QPGLTAVLPN
+545 QPNVTAIMPN
-555 WQVSIQLQGWP
+555 WQVSVTLQGWP
-566 ADVFGVIDHPTYRQ
+566 ADVFGIIDHPHYRQ

-585 EALGD
+585 EARGD
-590 NPWDRLAKDD
+590 DPWAALASDD
-600 ALMLS
+600 AVMLS
-605 EQLARRLKVRLG
+605 EQLARRLKVRPG

-622 PTPNGAW
+622 PTPGLPW

-641 NPKGHILVNVIHLLR
+641 NPKGHVLVNSNHLLR
-656 GWPQLTPSRFN
+656 GWPQLTPNRFN
-667 LRIDPA
+667 LRIDPPK
-673 LIPAFLTSLQTRF
+673 IPALLTALQARF
-686 TLEDSRIVDQARLKG
+686 QLDDSRIVDQARLKG
-701 WSTQVFERTFAATA
+701 WSVQVFERTFAATA

-721 LCVAGVAL
+721 LAVAGVAL

-764 TWLLAVLTLVLALP
+764 TWLLALLTLVLALP
-778 LGIALAWCLDTVIN
+778 LGIGLAWCLDAVIN

-803 VFPMQL
+803 VFPLQL

-822 ASAWPLYSLYRSQP
+822 ASAWPLYSLYRTQP